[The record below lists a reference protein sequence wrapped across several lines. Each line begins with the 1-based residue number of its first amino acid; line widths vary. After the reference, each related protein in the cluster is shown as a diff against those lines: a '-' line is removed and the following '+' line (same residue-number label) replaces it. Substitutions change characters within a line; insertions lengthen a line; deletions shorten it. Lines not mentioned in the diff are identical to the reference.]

1 MSEKK
6 IKRRSWFPSKKA
18 LENREEE
25 KWKGLVSPNEMDEII
40 SKIDRRFIKG
50 VSEGKILFLRSV
62 SLNYLQKPISALNS
76 FDKNKRAGNESKRN
90 K

>member
-1 MSEKK
+1 MSGKK
-6 IKRRSWFPSKKA
+6 GKRRSWFPSKKA

-25 KWKGLVSPNEMDEII
+25 KWKGLVSPKQMDEII
-40 SKIDRRFIKG
+40 RKIDIKSAKG
-50 VSEGKILFLRSV
+50 VSRGRTLFLRSI